1 MIAYPVRIFHKEQG
15 ELLVQRVGVEK
26 EAVSILTPKAFHK
39 NIVLKSVKTSWANI
53 IKQEMLSCGGD
64 AAVSNK
70 TYNCSIPFTDVMLMG
85 NISCYA
91 RFISRMKMQPE
102 CFAPLVKEI
111 EDVVY
116 DRAPALK
123 VAGKTYDLSKDI
135 LIFGILNV
143 TPDSFSDGG
152 KYLNY
157 DDAFKKA
164 EELLEHGSNFIDIGG
179 ESTKPGSNRVSL
191 QEEQDRVL
199 PLIESVTRKF
209 GPVVSVDSYK
219 PALLRE
225 ALKAGAKIV
234 NDVSS
239 GAAVSAVAKDIVN
252 NDAAAIVMMNRSDND
267 LAGSAPSDN
276 SVDPVAEFIG
286 FCHQTRDNL
295 VKLGLSK
302 GSIIMDPGI
311 GFGLSDS
318 DVNILFNNAYSLSG
332 SGFPVCWGIS
342 RKSFMGRTVGVEL
355 NDRDQLSNA
364 ISLYLLSQGVKIFR
378 SHDVAGLNAVIKFYK
393 NLEGVVS

>member
-1 MIAYPVRIFHKEQG
+1 MVAYPIRISRKEQA
-15 ELLVQRVGVEK
+15 EKLVQRIGVEK
-26 EAVSILTPKAFHK
+26 EAVPILTPKTTHK

-70 TYNCSIPFTDVMLMG
+70 TYNCSVPFTDIILMG
-85 NISCYA
+85 NNSCYQ
-91 RFISRMKMQPE
+91 RFINRMKMQPE

-111 EDVVY
+111 EDVVS
-116 DRAPALK
+116 DHVPALK
-123 VAGKTYDLSKDI
+123 IAGKTYDLSKDVLI
-135 LIFGILNV
+135 LGILNV

-152 KYLNY
+152 KYLSY

-164 EELLEHGSNFIDIGG
+164 EELLEHGANFIDIGG

-199 PLIESVTRKF
+199 PLIESITRKF

-239 GAAVSAVAKDIVN
+239 GAAVSAVANDIVS
-252 NDAAAIVMMNRSDND
+252 NDAAAIVMVNRSDND
-267 LAGSAPSDN
+267 LAGSVANNDSA
-276 SVDPVAEFIG
+276 DPVAEFID
-286 FCHQTRDNL
+286 FCHNTRSNL
-295 VKLGLSK
+295 VKLGLNK
-302 GSIIMDPGI
+302 DAIIMDPGI

-318 DVNILFNNAYSLSG
+318 DVNTILNHAYSLSG

-342 RKSFMGRTVGVEL
+342 RKSFMGRTVGVQL

-378 SHDVAGLNAVIKFYK
+378 SHDVAGLSAVIRFYK
-393 NLEGVVS
+393 NLEGVLT